1 MNTDR
6 RLLLISIVVILGLMG
21 CNLYLHHENDKLLKE
36 EVKVKDN
43 NNIDK
48 EVYYDCSFTQT
59 YRVVDLLDGYIAEV
73 PEMSYVILD
82 KFQMHGAYAHIISS
96 EQKKKLE
103 VNKYYE
109 FTYYLKGTTKDK
121 INDIN
126 DVLSY
131 SSFNNQIKSDNSL
144 SVLLEIKETDKLG
157 MEQIQE
163 DICIGK

>member
-21 CNLYLHHENDKLLKE
+21 CNLYLHYENDKLLKE

-73 PEMSYVILD
+73 PERSYVILD
-82 KFQMHGAYAHIISS
+82 KFLTHGAYAHIISS
-96 EQKKKLE
+96 EQKKNLE

-109 FTYYLKGTTKDK
+109 FTYYLKGITKDR

-126 DVLSY
+126 DVLKY

-144 SVLLEIKETDKLG
+144 SVLFEIKETDKLG

-163 DICIGK
+163 QICKAK

>member
-82 KFQMHGAYAHIISS
+82 KFLAHGAYAHIISS

-109 FTYYLKGTTKDK
+109 FTYTLKGTTNNK
-121 INDIN
+121 INNID

-131 SSFNNQIKSDNSL
+131 FSFNNAIRSDKRL
-144 SVLLEIKETDKLG
+144 KVLLEVKETDKLG

-163 DICIGK
+163 DICKNK